1 MILGIS
7 KDFIKFFLLYACTL
21 IAFGFGFHVLCSR
34 KEPFS
39 DPMESVLFT
48 LAMMVGEFNYI
59 DLFTREHV
67 EYNWTT
73 QILFTAFL
81 LMVSIIIMN
90 LLVGLAISN
99 ITGQLQSA
107 GVYRLKVPPP
117 HNNFFLPSSLIHPTL
132 YRSELLPSTD

>member
-1 MILGIS
+1 MS
-7 KDFIKFFLLYACTL
+7 F
-21 IAFGFGFHVLCSR
+21 V
-34 KEPFS
+34 PQ
-39 DPMESVLFT
+39 
-48 LAMMVGEFNYI
+48 
-59 DLFTREHV
+59 FTREQI
-67 EYNWTT
+67 EYDWTT

-117 HNNFFLPSSLIHPTL
+117 HNSWFILSSIYP
-132 YRSELLPSTD
+132 

>member
-59 DLFTREHV
+59 DLVNCPVQYTTERTTILHFCC
-67 EYNWTT
+67 WT
-73 QILFTAFL
+73 LRFA
-81 LMVSIIIMN
+81 
-90 LLVGLAISN
+90 
-99 ITGQLQSA
+99 
-107 GVYRLKVPPP
+107 P
-117 HNNFFLPSSLIHPTL
+117 
-132 YRSELLPSTD
+132 